1 MKNSSELI
9 AKNVYSVNAYYTKKQ
24 NKTKELF
31 FRCLKE
37 KRSNDY
43 FKTELHKIWGNID
56 HAFMD
61 KQIDKLMGMVHD
73 INVDQALNLGRLK
86 KEFEKTENW
95 VIDKEYFKLTPEEYF
110 QKFEKKFE
118 QNVARVYTR
127 SSKTIKDL
135 DSTTYLQEQLAI
147 YDKTINQR
155 VTYFKEEEVIENG
168 KKVIKHVKARQV
180 QLSSYLSMV
189 HNTNLTR
196 AGWNQTMFDSERIG
210 NEYFIIPFHPFSC
223 PDCYS
228 YQNRPLSKYEVENII
243 GVEAKEQEGD
253 LLHPNCKCTLAI
265 YWDSSQ
271 IRPQTQTTEEVEE
284 LSRLRQKVNGLTLE
298 KSRLLTDKRIAQNI
312 GNEAAA
318 DKAKNRIN
326 AINKT
331 IRDIKSNLPSESLKK
346 QITAIKR

>member
-61 KQIDKLMGMVHD
+61 KQIDKLMATVHSVNVEEA
-73 INVDQALNLGRLK
+73 INIGRLEGIY
-86 KEFEKTENW
+86 KETEDW
-95 VIDKEYFKLTPEEYF
+95 IMGDEYFKLTPEEYF

-118 QNVARVYTR
+118 QNVNRVYKR
-127 SSKTIKDL
+127 SKDSIRDL
-135 DSTTYLQEQLAI
+135 ESETYLQKTLDR
-147 YDKTINQR
+147 YDKNINQ
-155 VTYFKEEEVIENG
+155 VITYFNKSG
-168 KKVIKHVKARQV
+168 QALRQV
-180 QLSSYLSMV
+180 QLATYLSMV
-189 HNTNLTR
+189 HNVNLTR
-196 AGWNQTMFDSERIG
+196 AGWNQTMSDSEKVG
-210 NEYFIIPFHPFSC
+210 NNYFIIPYHPFSC
-223 PDCYS
+223 LHCLE
-228 YQNRPLSKYEVENII
+228 YQNRPLSRYEVENII
-243 GVEAKEQEGD
+243 GIEAREQVGD
-253 LLHPNCKCTLAI
+253 ILHPNCKCTLSI

-271 IRPQTQTTEEVEE
+271 VRNRVYNTDEVEAMYD
-284 LSRLRQKVNGLTLE
+284 LRQKVNSLTLE
-298 KSRLLTDKRIAQNI
+298 KSKLRTDMKIAKKV
-312 GNEAAA
+312 GNEALA
-318 DKAKNRIN
+318 DKNRQRIN

-331 IRDIKSNLPSESLKK
+331 IRGIKTELPTNSLKK

>member
-1 MKNSSELI
+1 MKNSSSYI
-9 AKNVYSVNAYYTKKQ
+9 AEKVFSVNAFYTKKQ

-31 FRCLKE
+31 FKCLKE
-37 KRSNDY
+37 KRSTDY
-43 FKTELHKIWGNID
+43 FKKELSKIWDNID
-56 HAFMD
+56 HKFMD

-73 INVDQALNLGRLK
+73 VNVEEAINIGRLK

-127 SSKTIKDL
+127 SSKTVKYL
-135 DSTTYLQEQLAI
+135 DSTTYLEKQLTR
-147 YDKTINQR
+147 YDKTVNQR
-155 VTYFKEEEVIENG
+155 VTYFS
-168 KKVIKHVKARQV
+168 KAGEPLRQV
-180 QLSSYLSMV
+180 QLSTYLSMV

-196 AGWNQTMFDSERIG
+196 AGWNQTMFDSERVG

-223 PDCYS
+223 RHCFE
-228 YQNRPLSKYEVENII
+228 YQNRPLSKEFVENVI
-243 GVEAKEQEGD
+243 GVEAKEQQGD
-253 LLHPNCKCTLAI
+253 LLHPNCHCTLAI

-271 IRPQTQTTEEVEE
+271 IKPQTQTMEEVEE
-284 LSRLRQKVNGLTLE
+284 LSKLRQKVNGLTLE
-298 KSRLLTDKRIAQNI
+298 KSRLLTDKRIAQDI

-318 DKAKNRIN
+318 DKAKKRIN

-331 IRDIKSNLPSESLKK
+331 IKDIKSTLPSESLKK

>member
-1 MKNSSELI
+1 MKNSSQYI
-9 AKNVYSVNAYYTKKQ
+9 AEKVFLVNAYYTNKQ
-24 NKTKELF
+24 NKTKLLF
-31 FRCLKE
+31 FKCLKE

-43 FKTELHKIWGNID
+43 FKTELHKIWGDVD
-56 HAFMD
+56 HKFMD
-61 KQIDKLMGMVHD
+61 KQVDKLMGMVHSTNVEEA
-73 INVDQALNLGRLK
+73 INIGRLK
-86 KEFEKTENW
+86 KVFEETEDW
-95 VIDKEYFKLTPEEYF
+95 VIDKKYFKLTPEEYF

-118 QNVARVYTR
+118 QNVARIYKR
-127 SSKTIKDL
+127 SSKIVEDL
-135 DSTTYLQEQLAI
+135 DSTTYLEKKFAT
-147 YDKTINQR
+147 YDKTVNQR

-196 AGWNQTMFDSERIG
+196 AGWNQTMYDSERVG

-223 PDCYS
+223 RHCFE
-228 YQNRPLSKYEVENII
+228 YQNRPLSKEFVENII
-243 GVEAKEQEGD
+243 GVEAKEQQGD
-253 LLHPNCKCTLAI
+253 LLHPNCHCTLAI

-271 IRPQTQTTEEVEE
+271 IRSQTQTIEEVEE

-298 KSRLLTDKRIAQNI
+298 KSRLLTDKRIAQSI

-318 DKAKNRIN
+318 DKAKTRIN

-331 IRDIKSNLPSESLKK
+331 IREIKAGLPTEALKK